1 MLDEVDTAAFAF
13 SSIGAGKAA
22 KATLLFGLE
31 NAVALGGVKSFDKV
45 ETSFKVGFPGGLVL
59 SRSRPKPGLKSDNV
73 KVFSGF
79 RDTSSFLSAVPT
91 LGVDMFALLAR
102 ERERVAQK
110 AIVLVGWMW
119 LQKIVPVP
127 FRVYNTKIMQG
138 VSLEL

>member
-45 ETSFKVGFPGGLVL
+45 ETRFKVGFLGGLVL
-59 SRSRPKPGLKSDNV
+59 SHSRPKPGLKSDNV

-91 LGVDMFALLAR
+91 LGVDMFALSAR
-102 ERERVAQK
+102 ERVSCPKSNCFGGMDVASENCTCPIQ
-110 AIVLVGWMW
+110 
-119 LQKIVPVP
+119 
-127 FRVYNTKIMQG
+127 
-138 VSLEL
+138 SLRH